1 MWIDL
6 SSPWWACL
14 DEAWVA
20 DGAGSMPIGV
30 LVVDTERKIQPA
42 GVEFSEF
49 FIEKNGFLKCLGI
62 N

>member
-6 SSPWWACL
+6 SSPWRACL
-14 DEAWVA
+14 DEVWAA
-20 DGAGSMPIGV
+20 DSADSMPIGA
-30 LVVDTERKIQPA
+30 VVDMERKIQPA

>member
-6 SSPWWACL
+6 SSPWRACL
-14 DEAWVA
+14 DEVWAA
-20 DGAGSMPIGV
+20 DSADSMPIGA
-30 LVVDTERKIQPA
+30 VVDMERKIQPA

-49 FIEKNGFLKCLGI
+49 FLEKNGFLKCLGI

>member
-6 SSPWWACL
+6 SSPWRACL
-14 DEAWVA
+14 DEVWAA
-20 DGAGSMPIGV
+20 DSADSMPIGV

-49 FIEKNGFLKCLGI
+49 FIEKNGFLKWLRI